1 MLFLS
6 SITVSSLSV
15 RCRTQTPS
23 IRYEPCHQVQAWLG
37 SGLPAITVVVN
48 ISALEFKHYDF
59 LKGIKN
65 TLKSLV

>member
-1 MLFLS
+1 
-6 SITVSSLSV
+6 
-15 RCRTQTPS
+15 
-23 IRYEPCHQVQAWLG
+23 VQAWLG

-65 TLKSLV
+65 TLKSLD